1 MEETPTVSLE
11 REKNAGEVE
20 LLTLKRRYMSA
31 GNESEKHAIEASL
44 GRVTQRII
52 DLRREL
58 GKRMQ
63 HQRNR
68 VMASSDSLHRALEKQ
83 WQNNRNESQVSSF
96 INHVKRLD
104 GVKNT
109 YVQGKLR
116 DLQTRFS
123 QQKKVADD
131 GRIEDFTTIEEAARE
146 LRMLQTELDDTRRQ
160 ARGYM
165 NQLQTWRAR
174 ALNAS
179 DMVSRDD
186 HRRALQMMRNE
197 SLALQATLQAEI
209 DKLNGNSLLMASR
222 LRESARQI
230 EELRA
235 RVMFPRSFI
244 DPISR
249 DVLVDPVCDDDGQCF
264 NRATIDDFFEK
275 RARSDG
281 SADHPLTRARVTRSS
296 FKDAR
301 ALRGPI
307 KELVV
312 NLADEVIPE
321 NVKCPITKA
330 TIQIPVCNFSGLC
343 FEKAALDDLFDQ
355 AEAMNVPAKHPD
367 TGEVLFRNEFTT
379 NERLARI
386 FSAMNPTTSCVEVLD
401 QLRSSQED
409 LHKTQAEL
417 SKYSRECQESLM
429 RGQQQLNVGQQ
440 QLDHLTHVNQ
450 MQQQRGLQLEEE
462 VRRYKQ
468 LETDLKHQIM
478 IHEAMR
484 SEFIKERQKATDLAD
499 QIRALEAP
507 ANIDELADTLSTL
520 STVNTVPPIRLPAN
534 EIPVTASENA
544 PVVTVVNEAPVT
556 AVERA
561 NEPNPTETEA
571 RVGLRR
577 SARLSKKT
585 NNRRSID

>member
-20 LLTLKRRYMSA
+20 LLVLKRRYMSA
-31 GNESEKHAIEASL
+31 GNESEKHAIESSL

-52 DLRREL
+52 ELRREL

-146 LRMLQTELDDTRRQ
+146 LRMLQTELDATRRQ

-179 DMVSRDD
+179 DIVSRDD
-186 HRRALQMMRNE
+186 HQRALQMMRNE
-197 SLALQATLQAEI
+197 SLALRATLQAEI
-209 DKLNGNSLLMASR
+209 DKLNGNSLLMASQ

-230 EELRA
+230 EELGA
-235 RVMFPRSFI
+235 RVVFPRSFI

-275 RARSDG
+275 RSRSDG

-330 TIQIPVCNFSGLC
+330 TIQTPACNFSGLC
-343 FEKAALDDLFDQ
+343 FEKAALDDLFNK
-355 AEAMNVPAKHPD
+355 AEAMSVPAKHPD

-386 FSAMNPTTSCVEVLD
+386 FSAMNPTTSCVEVVD

-409 LHKTQAEL
+409 LHKTQAEFA
-417 SKYSRECQESLM
+417 KYSRECQESLM
-429 RGQQQLNVGQQ
+429 RGQQQLDVGQQ
-440 QLDHLTHVNQ
+440 QLNVGQRQLDHLTYVNQ
-450 MQQQRGLQLEEE
+450 VQQQRGLGLEARLEEE
-462 VRRYKQ
+462 ARRYKQ

-478 IHEAMR
+478 IHEAMH
-484 SEFIKERQKATDLAD
+484 SEFIKERQKATDLAGQLRD
-499 QIRALEAP
+499 LEAP
-507 ANIDELADTLSTL
+507 ANVDELTDSLSTL
-520 STVNTVPPIRLPAN
+520 NT
-534 EIPVTASENA
+534 
-544 PVVTVVNEAPVT
+544 
-556 AVERA
+556 RA
-561 NEPNPTETEA
+561 NDSTPAIELPVE
-571 RVGLRR
+571 LRR
-577 SARLSKKT
+577 SARLSKK
-585 NNRRSID
+585 NN